1 MENTNKFESWFNKI
15 NEDLAQEP
23 TISTDATSV
32 AEPAVAEKPTDRDA
46 MMHDIDTIMTSL
58 ETLAS
63 ELKEELESFDA
74 EELNEAGDSVAKK
87 FMDFTIRAPKARKA
101 QAKVNKYKLK
111 ISDLEDM
118 HDSAEKGPKK
128 DKLRAKVDTMKDQ
141 ATELQ
146 NAVDKKIADKGEIVQ
161 RAQQSEKIKG
171 QIEVLKNKM
180 GEAGSKDKA
189 QDIKQ
194 QAQKLKKRLQ
204 DEEAA
209 LKSMEPEKKEEPKK
223 EEPKKKEPKNSEESP
238 KEEPKKKE
246 APKEEPKEEPKKEE
260 PKATTTTS
268 EAPKEEP
275 KKSEETPKE
284 EPKKEDPKVKAAKD
298 KIKEYEDAVD
308 QLKDKKDKSSKDK
321 VGILQAA
328 IAGKKKELEKLT
340 AQESL
345 IVRALDANLNELAE
359 EIASKLEWQLT
370 EGTALHTK
378 YNIIIRKAEND
389 NQLNER
395 LHVSVKDRFRNLL

>member
-378 YNIIIRKAEND
+378 YNTVIRKAEND